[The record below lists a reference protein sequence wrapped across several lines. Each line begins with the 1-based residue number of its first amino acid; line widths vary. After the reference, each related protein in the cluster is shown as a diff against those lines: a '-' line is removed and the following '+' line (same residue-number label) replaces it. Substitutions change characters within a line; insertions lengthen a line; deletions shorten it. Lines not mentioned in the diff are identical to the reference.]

1 VIVTGGASGIGRATV
16 SQLARQGYR
25 VTTCDV
31 DRLGLDTLCDELDSE
46 GLECRA
52 IVADLCHQAG
62 VDEVVTGA
70 VAAHG
75 PIRVLVNVAGV
86 MDWFLPAHE
95 VDDKTWFGVMA
106 VNIDA
111 PMRLCRAV
119 LPMMLEAGGGAI
131 VNVGS
136 FAGHRGGSSGLAY
149 TVSKHAVTGLT
160 RNIAWT
166 YAKRGVRCNM
176 VMPGLVKTNIGRSGE
191 PRSDWGYERLGPIH
205 KAAPRMAK
213 PQEIASVISWLCSA
227 ESVALNGAE
236 IEADGGWSAG

>member
-1 VIVTGGASGIGRATV
+1 VTGGASGIGRATV
-16 SQLARQGYR
+16 LRLVHDGYR

-31 DRLGLDTLCDELDSE
+31 DQGGLDSLCAELASDD
-46 GLECRA
+46 LECLA
-52 IVADLCHQAG
+52 LVADLREQAG
-62 VDEVVTGA
+62 VDEVVENA
-70 VAAHG
+70 VTAHG
-75 PIRVLVNVAGV
+75 PVQALANVAGV

-95 VDDKTWFGVMA
+95 VDDATWFGVMG

-119 LPMMLEAGGGAI
+119 LPMMVEAGGGAI

-136 FAGHRGGSSGLAY
+136 FAGHRGGGSGLAY
-149 TVSKHAVTGLT
+149 TVSKHALTGLT

-176 VMPGLVKTNIGRSGE
+176 VMPGLVKTNIGRTGE
-191 PRSDWGYERLGPIH
+191 PRSPWGYERLGPIH
-205 KAAPRMAK
+205 AAAPRMARSH
-213 PQEIASVISWLCSA
+213 EIASVIAWLCST
-227 ESVALNGAE
+227 ESAALNGAE

>member
-1 VIVTGGASGIGRATV
+1 MTGGASGIGRATV
-16 SQLARQGYR
+16 AQLARQRYR

-31 DRLGLDTLCDELDSE
+31 DQVGLDSLCDELRSD
-46 GLECRA
+46 GLECLA
-52 IVADLCHQAG
+52 LVADLREQFG
-62 VDEVVTGA
+62 VDDVVASA

-75 PIRVLVNVAGV
+75 PVQALVNVAGV
-86 MDWFLPAHE
+86 MDWFLPADE
-95 VDDKTWFGVMA
+95 VDDETWFGVMA
-106 VNIDA
+106 VNVDA

-119 LPMMLEAGGGAI
+119 LPMMVEAGSGVI

-136 FAGHRGGSSGLAY
+136 FAGHRGGSAGLAY

-176 VMPGLVKTNIGRSGE
+176 VMPGLVKTNIGRTGE
-191 PRSDWGYERLGPIH
+191 PRSPWGYERLGPIH
-205 KAAPRMAK
+205 KTAPRMAR
-213 PQEIASVISWLCSA
+213 PHEIASVISWLCSA
-227 ESVALNGAE
+227 ESAALNGAE